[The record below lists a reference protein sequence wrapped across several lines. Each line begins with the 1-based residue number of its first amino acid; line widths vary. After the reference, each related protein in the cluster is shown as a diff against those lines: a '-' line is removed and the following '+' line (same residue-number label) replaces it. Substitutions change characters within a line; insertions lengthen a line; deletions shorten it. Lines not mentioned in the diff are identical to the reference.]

1 MDGGVGGYM
10 GQGVDEWL
18 KRKEWVVMGIH
29 SNSPWPGSLP
39 NSQIQKSYTHCSLMH
54 LILSWREGAQNEAC
68 GQLSLRDPC
77 CILATTSWPPL
88 LLLSSHPLSSTLWPA
103 CSSQGGLVHLCG
115 SHIIHTRQVV
125 HQALQCSP
133 VVNLIVF
140 IDSVVSILHKARK
153 IPCSVC
159 ALGNDRSLTSSSSPL
174 LLQILFQVALLRILN
189 ADTALNHSN
198 QFMFQVHRL
207 SFSFAFF
214 LPAPARYCFNFSNPS
229 PDQSLLLVL
238 EIYKFFHS
246 HAFGTVLFCLWWPY
260 SEAKSKNTCCG
271 NNSNYN
277 TNYTSTTST
286 TTTATA
292 ATTRKSRKGATMLS
306 VSSPFSSGIC
316 SSQCTDTHFIPLHPV
331 FVICSLP

>member
-1 MDGGVGGYM
+1 MILFLVLTLFHF
-10 GQGVDEWL
+10 VCF
-18 KRKEWVVMGIH
+18 INSF
-29 SNSPWPGSLP
+29 SNGS
-39 NSQIQKSYTHCSLMH
+39 
-54 LILSWREGAQNEAC
+54 
-68 GQLSLRDPC
+68 
-77 CILATTSWPPL
+77 
-88 LLLSSHPLSSTLWPA
+88 LLSSKHSNHNPNWIVLPPNMNASLIYPVSERAPLGTTQHSLSSQKANSLVSRNTRTRWVQATL
-103 CSSQGGLVHLCG
+103 
-115 SHIIHTRQVV
+115 
-125 HQALQCSP
+125 LQC
-133 VVNLIVF
+133 
-140 IDSVVSILHKARK
+140 DSVVSILHKARK

-174 LLQILFQVALLRILN
+174 RLQILFQVELLRILN

-198 QFMFQVHRL
+198 QCMFQVHRL
-207 SFSFAFF
+207 PFSFAFF

-238 EIYKFFHS
+238 EIYKIFHS